1 MAEVV
6 EVEEVVEEITKVW
19 TGCGRACPGSPG
31 WTTRCTASPCR
42 TTSSGGRRL
51 RRITAVNCAPVL
63 SSCEGRVEGGY
74 YSDPALGCQAF
85 HICVRVGEVELAK
98 YSFLC
103 PNGSLF
109 HQTYFVCDFWFNVDC
124 SQAEAQYGLNDAVA
138 AEREANIGAVAPED
152 VLGEELL

>member
-1 MAEVV
+1 MGGDCGEV
-6 EVEEVVEEITKVW
+6 
-19 TGCGRACPGSPG
+19 
-31 WTTRCTASPCR
+31 
-42 TTSSGGRRL
+42 
-51 RRITAVNCAPVL
+51 TAVNSTPAL

-124 SQAEAQYGLNDAVA
+124 SQAEAQYALNDAVA

>member
-1 MAEVV
+1 M
-6 EVEEVVEEITKVW
+6 
-19 TGCGRACPGSPG
+19 
-31 WTTRCTASPCR
+31 
-42 TTSSGGRRL
+42 
-51 RRITAVNCAPVL
+51 L

-85 HICVRVGEVELAK
+85 HICVRVGEAELAK

-124 SQAEAQYGLNDAVA
+124 SQAEAQYALNDAVA
-138 AEREANIGAVAPED
+138 AEREANIGAVAPGD
-152 VLGEELL
+152 VLGEEMLLCSDSLSLYLSLCCAGHHDGQGRCTAQQ